1 MKNVRKPAV
10 AGQFYPSDP
19 RKLKEELDELFAS
32 ALPKKYKG
40 VRALISPH
48 AGYVFSGGVAASAF
62 NQTEGIYKRVFLI
75 GSSHRMSFNGASVWS
90 GDDFVMPYGSE
101 KIDSAVGDSL
111 AADFPEVFNKESS
124 PHTFEHSLEVQMPFL
139 NYKLIPGYKVVP
151 IIIGTNRVDVC
162 KEIAAALKSWFTP
175 ENLFVISS
183 DFSHYPEY
191 SDALRT
197 DGETKNAIISNNPA
211 LLISTLNRLKGERI
225 PRLSTP
231 LCGWTSVLTLM
242 YMTEDDKSL
251 EYNAVEYKNS
261 GDAPYCG
268 DKERVVG
275 YWAIAVSEKVHSKQ
289 FPSEQSLSEQSL
301 SEQSTKWAFENHDF
315 ILSDSDKS
323 YLLEIARESV
333 LSAAI
338 HKRPGKLPIEQSK
351 LSNNLKIN
359 CGAFVTLHKN
369 GKLRGCIG
377 HLTGDIPLWKMV
389 QQMSYSSSVNDYRFS
404 PVSENELAEIT
415 IEISVLSPLRKTGS
429 PGEITLGKHGIYI
442 VKGGRSGVFLPQVAT
457 ETGWSK
463 EEFLG
468 HCSRDKAGLGW
479 EGWKGADIY
488 IFTAEVFS

>member
-19 RKLKEELDELFAS
+19 HKLKEELNLLFAS
-32 ALPKKYKG
+32 ALPKRYTG

-62 NQTEGIYKRVFLI
+62 NQAEEIYKRVFVI

-90 GDDFVMPYGSE
+90 GDDFEMPYGSE
-101 KIDSAVGDSL
+101 KIDSSVGNSL
-111 AADFPEVFNKESS
+111 TANFPEIFTKESS

-139 NYKLIPGYKVVP
+139 NHKLTPGYKVVP

-162 KEIAAALKSWFTP
+162 KEIAAALKPWFTLD
-175 ENLFVISS
+175 NLFVISS
-183 DFSHYPEY
+183 DFSHYPGY
-191 SDALRT
+191 SDAVRADT
-197 DGETKNAIISNNPA
+197 ETKDAIISNNPDQ
-211 LLISTLNRLKGERI
+211 LISALNRLKGERI

-242 YMTEDDKSL
+242 YMTEDDNSL

-261 GDAPYCG
+261 GDAPYYG

-275 YWAIAVSEKVHSKQ
+275 YWAIVVSEKATSGK
-289 FPSEQSLSEQSL
+289 FNKE
-301 SEQSTKWAFENHDF
+301 AFMNNEF

-333 LSAAI
+333 VSAAI
-338 HKRPGKLPIEQSK
+338 HNRPGKLPLEPSQ
-351 LSNNLKIN
+351 LSNNLKTN
-359 CGAFVTLHKN
+359 CGAFVTLHKS

-377 HLTGDIPLWKMV
+377 HLTGEMPLWKMV
-389 QQMSYSSSVNDYRFS
+389 QQMAYSSSVNDYRFS
-404 PVSENELAEIT
+404 PVSENELEDIS
-415 IEISVLSPLRKTGS
+415 IEISVLSPLRKIGS

-442 VKGGRSGVFLPQVAT
+442 VKGHRSGVFLPQVAT

-479 EGWKGADIY
+479 DGWKNADIY